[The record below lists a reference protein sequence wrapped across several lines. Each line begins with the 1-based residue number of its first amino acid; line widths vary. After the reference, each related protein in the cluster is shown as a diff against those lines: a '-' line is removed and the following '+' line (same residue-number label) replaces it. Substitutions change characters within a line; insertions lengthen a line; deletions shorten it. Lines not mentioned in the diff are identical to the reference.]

1 MRDDMDSTG
10 ERGANVPV
18 EPGDRLRWSGQMVAV
33 KAVLNNSPT
42 GVDMIVET
50 PERELR
56 QTSMTL
62 AEIAAARTPSNDG
75 AGRPTQ
81 GLAALWALWMT
92 WATPRIR
99 SAVLATKP
107 LKPFPHQDE
116 AVFVH
121 MLPQPRLRF
130 LLADEPGTGKTA
142 MTGMYITEGRRRG
155 NVPGKVL
162 VVPPAH
168 LVSKWQNDLRRF
180 FGVDAARITREVAR
194 DPHPLRPDI
203 DVWVVSV
210 DLFTHNPD
218 ARRKVTGPD
227 ASWSLTVF
235 DEAHRLTPTSRYLG
249 AAHQVSERTHHL
261 LLLTATPH
269 RGKEWYF
276 RSLLNLLDPTAY
288 PETDERSAQDSPPL
302 RPGSMNF
309 LRRMKEELVDAE
321 GNRLFTD
328 RFAETV
334 AVNLVGGEYVC
345 YEAVM
350 AYVDEWYDDRSTL
363 ARSIYGKRAASSIY
377 AAAETLGRRRQALAS
392 SQTGRVPP
400 TSDLDFE
407 QPRSSRF
414 DDDEAW
420 ERAEDSV
427 VQHLSR
433 DRRAEL
439 AVLDGLLEQLHRW
452 LDTGK
457 APAKWE
463 RVLDRLAAHDI
474 TPGPDGGQLLLFT
487 EYTDTARWLV
497 RWFDSAGYST
507 RILHG
512 ETSHDDRDQLQ
523 ADFLDGK
530 FQVLV
535 STDAGG
541 EGIDLQSAHVMID
554 WDIPWSL
561 VRLEQRAGRL
571 HRIGQTNAVFIYH
584 LVAPATREGRVQQ
597 KMLENLDAAG
607 SALRGRIFD
616 LLDATVERA
625 GVDFPTLM
633 AEAQVRQDNQ
643 LLLERIPSSESL
655 IETAKQLAAEED
667 RLRSPANVEEAQRRF
682 AQDRLEAVNPVLVE
696 GLVRQ
701 LAAAADWSVGP
712 GPADSIFTLSTSR
725 QLPPMLG
732 GGTTQRVAVAAS
744 ALERARQAGSD
755 VRQVTT
761 LGPTEQ
767 AFADLLAWAHECFGQ
782 DLRRGFSATDAAS
795 LTDYT
800 LFVFSAELDVSDGV
814 RRTLRQLPFLVRYS
828 GGKAFPVAWESVAN
842 LLPGTH
848 AASRPEPGVAHEAQ
862 RAAQGHVLEEEVREG
877 QRQAD
882 WVAKAREDLKEV
894 ERRYRR
900 QIRHL
905 DDQRRAEAWEQFTQ
919 DKLARLAALDDVGRV
934 TASAVTM
941 EGWIRVR
948 GTARVDALGYD
959 PDSETLA
966 VQAVVD
972 ELRRE
977 GFDVDDRQT
986 AGMGYDLYAHH
997 PRTRE
1002 QRLVEVK
1009 GQLEELGAVTLE
1021 SHEWGQA
1028 MQRGPE
1034 YWLYVVVNCG
1044 TDPRVAVRLQD
1055 PAGQLGG
1062 PTLIER
1068 FQIPASRL
1076 RPFAQ

>member
-1 MRDDMDSTG
+1 MEMAGQPSS
-10 ERGANVPV
+10 AAPV
-18 EPGDRLRWSGQMVAV
+18 EPGDRLYWSGQTVAV
-33 KAVLNNSPT
+33 KAVLST
-42 GVDMIVET
+42 TASGADLIVET
-50 PERELR
+50 PERKLQ
-56 QTSMTL
+56 QTSMTF
-62 AEIAAARTPSNDG
+62 AEIKAALTPSNDG
-75 AGRPTQ
+75 NGRGSQ
-81 GLAALWALWMT
+81 GLAALWAMWMT

-107 LKPFPHQDE
+107 LDPFPHQDE

-142 MTGMYITEGRRRG
+142 MTGMYLTEGRRRG
-155 NVPGKVL
+155 NVPGKV
-162 VVPPAH
+162 VIIPPAH

-180 FGVDAARITREVAR
+180 FGVDAGRITSEVAR
-194 DPHPLRPDI
+194 NPHPLRPDI
-203 DVWVVSV
+203 DVWLVSV
-210 DLFTHNPD
+210 DLFTHNAD
-218 ARRKVTGPD
+218 ARRKLTGPD
-227 ASWSLTVF
+227 ASWSLVVF

-249 AAHQVSERTHHL
+249 AAHQVAERTHHL

-276 RSLLNLLDPTAY
+276 RSLLNLLDPQVY
-288 PETDERSAQDSPPL
+288 PETDERSAADSPPL

-321 GNRLFTD
+321 GNDLFTD

-334 AVNLVGGEYVC
+334 EVDLVGDEYNC

-350 AYVDEWYDDRSTL
+350 AYVDEWYDDRATL

-377 AAAETLGRRRQALAS
+377 AAAETLRRRKVALS
-392 SQTGRVPP
+392 TSQVGTVPP
-400 TSDLDFE
+400 VSNLDFE
-407 QPRSSRF
+407 HPHSSRV

-427 VQHLSR
+427 VREVSR
-433 DRRAEL
+433 DRRGEVAAL
-439 AVLDGLLEQLHRW
+439 DAVLIQLDSW
-452 LDTGK
+452 LSTGK

-463 RVLDRLAAHDI
+463 RVLDRLTAHDI
-474 TPGPDGGQLLLFT
+474 SPGPDGGQLLLFT
-487 EYTDTARWLV
+487 EYTDTAKWLL
-497 RWFDSAGYST
+497 RWFDQASYST

-512 ETSHDDRDQLQ
+512 GTSHDDRDQLQ

-541 EGIDLQSAHVMID
+541 EGIDLQSANVMID

-571 HRIGQTNAVFIYH
+571 HRIGQTKPVFIYH

-607 SALRGRIFD
+607 TALRGRIFD

-625 GVDFPTLM
+625 GVDFTGLL
-633 AEAQVRQDNQ
+633 AEAQQSGDNRV
-643 LLLERIPSSESL
+643 LLERIPSSETL
-655 IETAKQLAAEED
+655 IENAQQLADEED
-667 RLRSPANVEEAQRRF
+667 RLRTPANVEDAQRRF

-696 GLVRQ
+696 GLIHR
-701 LAAAADWSVGP
+701 LADAGGWEVGP
-712 GPADSIFTLSTSR
+712 GPADRVLTLTSSAK
-725 QLPPMLG
+725 LPPMLG
-732 GGTTQRVAVAAS
+732 GGTFHRVAVEAA
-744 ALERARQAGSD
+744 ALDRARQAGSD
-755 VRQVTT
+755 VREVTT
-761 LGPTEQ
+761 LGPTEE
-767 AFADLLAWAHECFGQ
+767 AFGELLGWSHDTFGQ
-782 DLRRGFSATDAAS
+782 DLRRGFSAADAAS

-800 LFVFSAELDVSDGV
+800 LFAFSAELDVSDGV
-814 RRTLRQLPFLVRYS
+814 SRSLRQLPFLVRYS
-828 GGKAFPVAWESVAN
+828 GGKAFPVAWESIAN
-842 LLPGTH
+842 LTPADLR
-848 AASRPEPGVAHEAQ
+848 ASRPEPGVLHEAQ
-862 RAAQGHVLEEEVREG
+862 QVAGMHVQQEERREG
-877 QRQAD
+877 ERQTA
-882 WVAKAREDLKEV
+882 WVAKARDDLAEV

-900 QIRHL
+900 QIRSL
-905 DDQRRAEAWEQFTQ
+905 DDDRRTAAWEQFQ
-919 DKLARLAALDDVGRV
+919 HDKQARQVTLEDVGRV
-934 TASAVTM
+934 TASAVTF
-941 EGWIRVR
+941 EGWVRIR
-948 GTARVDALGYD
+948 GTARVDTLGYD

-966 VQAVVD
+966 VQSVVD

-986 AGMGYDLYAHH
+986 AGVGYDLYARH
-997 PRTRE
+997 PQTRE
-1002 QRLVEVK
+1002 QRLIEVK
-1009 GQLEELGAVTLE
+1009 GQLEGLSSVMLE

-1028 MQRGPE
+1028 MQRGSE
-1034 YWLYVVVNCG
+1034 YWLYVVTHCG
-1044 TDPRVAVRLQD
+1044 TTPRIAVRLRD

-1076 RPFAQ
+1076 RTFAQ